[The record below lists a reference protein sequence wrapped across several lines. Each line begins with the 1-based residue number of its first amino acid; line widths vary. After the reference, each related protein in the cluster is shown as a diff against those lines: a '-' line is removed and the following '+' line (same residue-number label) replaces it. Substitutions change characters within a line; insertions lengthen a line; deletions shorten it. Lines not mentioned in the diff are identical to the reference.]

1 MIYKVKRFSQ
11 FIKEKLFGVSK
22 EPINIVKDVYMEG
35 IKLIEMWRSFENRGK
50 VGDYT
55 LHWINRMTTV
65 IYTMCSNEDWYCYQL
80 FFAPLDKNTLKGEA
94 GKLKKD
100 YSKGRS
106 PEKVI
111 QDELDYVLNLKE
123 NGKFKYKEVIE
134 SQGGFSITPKEYISF
149 FKYLALSLSG
159 QYNKGP
165 WDDIGFINRTNVK
178 YANDT
183 TKFKN
188 KEELQKFLE
197 HLFVEYLGP
206 NDFMSGV

>member
-1 MIYKVKRFSQ
+1 MIYSIKRFSQ
-11 FIKEKLFGVSK
+11 FIEEKLFSGKSK
-22 EPINIVKDVYMEG
+22 KPINIVKDVYMEG
-35 IKLIEMWRSFENRGK
+35 IKLVEMWRSFENRGK

-55 LHWINRMTTV
+55 LHWINRMADV
-65 IYTMCSNEDWYCYQL
+65 IDKTGTGEEVLCYQL
-80 FFAPLDKNTLKGEA
+80 FFAPLDKNILKGEA

-106 PEKVI
+106 PEKVM

-134 SQGGFSITPKEYISF
+134 SQGGFSMTPKEYISF
-149 FKYLALSLSG
+149 FKYIALSLSG

-165 WDDIGFINRTNVK
+165 WDDIGFLNRTNVD
-178 YANDT
+178 YQRN
-183 TKFKN
+183 N
-188 KEELQKFLE
+188 KTFESPEKLQKFLE

-206 NDFMSGV
+206 NDFIQ